1 MKYAV
6 VALFIGAISAEE
18 YLEEVEDM
26 LKISISPAGQ
36 KAIEKEAKDV
46 DVVAHKIAHSK
57 PVRNLEASLKRWFH
71 TKEMMN
77 LHKLDQAFWKSAEGK
92 KLIAEWRDVGEL
104 LKKHLKKQKDG
115 SLHMSN
121 KHIDNLSDELDDV
134 ADEYEALGHN
144 KGGWKKKFDAAWKK
158 SFATKEFGSVK
169 RRAVAFKHSNEG
181 KMLHKEVHE
190 LKVSIKKNLKITD
203 LPDSDSDSDDEELE
217 ELLKITISHQGQNEI
232 KKEAH
237 DVKMTIKKIHNSP
250 PAKALKQAF
259 MKWAHSK
266 EVQHLKALDK
276 AFLKS
281 PEGKRLMKE
290 WHDFGM
296 ALKKNIKKDKHGI
309 YIPNKA
315 MDKIED
321 ELDDVK
327 DQYKK
332 LEGGKWDKAYTAGW
346 KAAIHSNEAKALHK
360 AKMGFKNSNE
370 GKMLKKEVV
379 ELKNKIKQHL
389 KISDLKDSDDSSS
402 DSEEELVAKKKV
414 VAKKVAKK
422 DDSSSDE
429 EEEDLAA
436 AKKKVIK
443 KKVIKKKVVKKAKK
457 DDSSSSD
464 EEEEDLAAAKKKVVK
479 AKKVKKVKKA
489 KKDDS
494 SSDEEEEDLAAAKK
508 KVVKAKK
515 VKKAKKDDSSSSDEE
530 DLEEI
535 EELLKITISKQGR
548 KEIEKEWNDVE
559 NVWDKIDDSKPV
571 RNVEASFKRWA
582 HTPEMKQLEALD
594 KKFLATP
601 QGKKMEREAKDVF
614 EALDD
619 AIYHNKKGDLHIDND
634 DLEDVDDEVKDFI
647 DELKKFKKS
656 HWAKDYDH
664 AMKKVFSNKQ
674 AQSLHRRMVA
684 FKNSNEGKALGKEM
698 KDFKMSLKKNV
709 KITDLPKNFEEEDMY
724 LY

>member
-1 MKYAV
+1 
-6 VALFIGAISAEE
+6 
-18 YLEEVEDM
+18 
-26 LKISISPAGQ
+26 
-36 KAIEKEAKDV
+36 
-46 DVVAHKIAHSK
+46 
-57 PVRNLEASLKRWFH
+57 
-71 TKEMMN
+71 
-77 LHKLDQAFWKSAEGK
+77 
-92 KLIAEWRDVGEL
+92 
-104 LKKHLKKQKDG
+104 
-115 SLHMSN
+115 
-121 KHIDNLSDELDDV
+121 
-134 ADEYEALGHN
+134 
-144 KGGWKKKFDAAWKK
+144 
-158 SFATKEFGSVK
+158 
-169 RRAVAFKHSNEG
+169 
-181 KMLHKEVHE
+181 
-190 LKVSIKKNLKITD
+190 
-203 LPDSDSDSDDEELE
+203 
-217 ELLKITISHQGQNEI
+217 
-232 KKEAH
+232 
-237 DVKMTIKKIHNSP
+237 MTIKKIHNSP

-276 AFLKS
+276 KFLAS
-281 PEGKRLMKE
+281 PAGKKLMKE
-290 WHDFGM
+290 WHDFGV
-296 ALKKNIKKDKHGI
+296 ALKKHIKKDKNGI
-309 YIPNKA
+309 YIDNKH
-315 MDKIED
+315 MDDIED

-332 LEGGKWDKAYTAGW
+332 LEGSKWDKAYTAGW

-389 KISDLKDSDDSSS
+389 KITDLKDSDSSS
-402 DSEEELVAKKKV
+402 DDEEDLAAKKK

-422 DDSSSDE
+422 ADSSSDE
-429 EEEDLAA
+429 EEEDLA

-443 KKVIKKKVVKKAKK
+443 KKVIKKKV
-457 DDSSSSD
+457 
-464 EEEEDLAAAKKKVVK
+464 
-479 AKKVKKVKKA
+479 A

-494 SSDEEEEDLAAAKK
+494 SSDE
-508 KVVKAKK
+508 
-515 VKKAKKDDSSSSDEE
+515 EE

-559 NVWDKIDDSKPV
+559 NVWDKIDESKPV

-594 KKFLATP
+594 KKFMATP
-601 QGKKMEREAKDVF
+601 QGKKMAHEAKDIF

-619 AIYHNKKGDLHIDND
+619 AVYHNKKGDLRIDND
-634 DLEDVDDEVKDFI
+634 DLEDVDDEVADFI
-647 DELKKFKKS
+647 DEVKKFKKS
-656 HWAKDYDH
+656 AWAKKYDL